1 MTMANRLGLLGGSLD
16 YSNAAEDEFHDWL
29 DTEHIPER
37 LRIAG
42 VLNAV
47 RWLGAENPRI
57 SLVIYDLEN
66 LDVLNK
72 PEYLAVSFE
81 HFSPWSKRMIGG
93 KTKRVTRFACEQMDP
108 GNQIA
113 PANAGGLAVYAMNVA
128 PEFEAEF
135 NQWYDSEH
143 IPALSAVPGVL
154 SARRFLSKGGTDHKY
169 VALYHLQ
176 SPDICDLPAWRLAMS
191 TPAAK
196 KINEYTTNRLHM
208 VMRPYHRAK

>member
-1 MTMANRLGLLGGSLD
+1 MTRADRLGLLGGSVD

-47 RWLGAENPRI
+47 RWLGVENPRI

-66 LDVLNK
+66 LQVLNK

-81 HFSPWSKRMIGG
+81 NFSPWSKRILG
-93 KTKRVTRFACEQMDP
+93 TKIRRVTRFACEQMDP
-108 GNQIA
+108 GNAIA

-143 IPALSAVPGVL
+143 IPALSATPGVL
-154 SARRFLSKGGTDHKY
+154 CARRFLSKGGTDHKY

-176 SPDICDLPAWRLAMS
+176 SPGICDSPAWKRAMS

-196 KINEYTTNRLHM
+196 KINEYTANRLHM
-208 VMRPYHRAK
+208 VMRPYHRTK

>member
-1 MTMANRLGLLGGSLD
+1 MTMGNQFGLLGGSLD
-16 YSNAAEDEFHDWL
+16 YSNAAADEFHDWL

-47 RWLGAENPRI
+47 RWLGVENPRI

-66 LDVLNK
+66 LEVLNK

-81 HFSPWSKRMIGG
+81 NFSPWSKRMIGG
-93 KTKRVTRFACEQMDP
+93 KTKRVTRFACDQINP
-108 GNQIA
+108 GSQLA
-113 PANAGGLAVYAMNVA
+113 PLNAGGLAADAMNVA

-135 NQWYDSEH
+135 NRWYDAEH
-143 IPALSAVPGVL
+143 LPALAAVSGVL
-154 SARRFLSKGGTDHKY
+154 CARRFRSRGGTDHKY

-176 SPDICDLPAWRLAMS
+176 SPAVCDSPAWKLAMS
-191 TPAAK
+191 TPAAN
-196 KINEYTTNRLHM
+196 KIRECTTNRSHLI
-208 VMRPYHRAK
+208 MRPYQRSQ

>member
-16 YSNAAEDEFHDWL
+16 YSNAAADEFHDWL

-42 VLNAV
+42 ILNAV
-47 RWLGAENPRI
+47 RWLGVENPNI

-66 LDVLNK
+66 LEVLNK

-81 HFSPWSKRMIGG
+81 NFSPWSRRLIGS
-93 KTKRVTRFACEQMDP
+93 KTKRVTRFACEQINP

-113 PANAGGLAVYAMNVA
+113 PANAGGLAAYAMNVA

-135 NQWYDSEH
+135 NHWYDAEH
-143 IPALSAVPGVL
+143 IPSLSALPGVL
-154 SARRFLSKGGTDHKY
+154 CARRFQSKGRTDHKY

-176 SPDICDLPAWRLAMS
+176 SPAICDSPAWKLAMS
-191 TPAAK
+191 TPAANR
-196 KINEYTTNRLHM
+196 IREHTTNRLHLL
-208 VMRPYHRAK
+208 MRPYQRTK

>member
-1 MTMANRLGLLGGSLD
+1 MANRLGLLGGSVD
-16 YSNAAEDEFHDWL
+16 YSKAAADEFHDWL

-47 RWLGAENPRI
+47 RWLGVENPRI

-66 LDVLNK
+66 LEVLNK

-81 HFSPWSKRMIGG
+81 NFSPWSRRMLGS
-93 KTKRVTRFACEQMDP
+93 KTRRVTRFACEQIVP

-113 PANAGGLAVYAMNVA
+113 PANAGGLAAFATNVA

-135 NQWYDSEH
+135 NHWYDSEYM
-143 IPALSAVPGVL
+143 PSLSAVSGVL
-154 SARRFLSKGGTDHKY
+154 CARRFRSRGGTDHKY
-169 VALYHLQ
+169 VALYHLK
-176 SPDICDLPAWRLAMS
+176 SPDVCDSPAWKLAMS
-191 TPAAK
+191 TPAANK
-196 KINEYTTNRLHM
+196 MLDITTNRLHLL
-208 VMRPYHRAK
+208 MRPYHRTK